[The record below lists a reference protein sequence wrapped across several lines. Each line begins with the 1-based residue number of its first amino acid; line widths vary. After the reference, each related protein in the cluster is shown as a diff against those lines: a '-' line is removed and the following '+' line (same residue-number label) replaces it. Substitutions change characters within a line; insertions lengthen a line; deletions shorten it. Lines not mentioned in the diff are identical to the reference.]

1 MKTFFVLAF
10 LTLVHTCLA
19 EDAVD
24 AFILSYLRTTGR
36 ERLAFDWSQADAV
49 DRAELIKRLQEVVDG
64 KRSTVGNGPA
74 ILSTGAG
81 VGSTRAKIIL
91 VGIGEEDFIREEM
104 NRWRTDEQ
112 RDAVI
117 VRDLVDTGQVL
128 GIPYLAVD
136 LTSSPHFFYNGR
148 VVEDGGYEGPSR
160 FFAAFS
166 IVGIAVYPGKLPGNV
181 QASARAIQEHILD
194 LRRKYAWTQPAQR
207 NFVNAITQWWEQ
219 NKEAIEARQYAEVK
233 PFPAPETIDEVPAE
247 NALGVSAAAGA
258 AGPEPAP
265 STPAVPTPEVPA
277 SAVSTEEG
285 PAEAASPDVG
295 LRAWCL
301 WAGGVVVLV
310 GLAWMFLRR
319 RL

>member
-1 MKTFFVLAF
+1 MKALPFVAF
-10 LTLVHTCLA
+10 LLLLHTCLA

-24 AFILSYLRTTGR
+24 AFIRSYLRVGGR
-36 ERLAFDWSQADAV
+36 ERLAFDWSRADAV
-49 DRAELIKRLQEVVDG
+49 DRTELIKRLQEVVDG

-81 VGSTRAKIIL
+81 VGATRAKIIL

-104 NRWRTDEQ
+104 RQWRSDEH

-136 LTSSPHFFYNGR
+136 LTSSAHFFYHGR
-148 VVEDGGYEGPSR
+148 VVGDGGGEGPSR

-166 IVGIAVYPGKLPGNV
+166 IVGIAVYPGKLPGDV

-194 LRRKYAWTQPAQR
+194 LRRKYAWTPPAQR
-207 NFVNAITQWWEQ
+207 NFVNVITQWWEQ
-219 NKEAIEARQYAEVK
+219 NKEAIEARKYAEVK
-233 PFPAPETIDEVPAE
+233 PFPAPETIDEVPA
-247 NALGVSAAAGA
+247 ASAPSAGADAGA
-258 AGPEPAP
+258 ARPEPAP
-265 STPAVPTPEVPA
+265 SKPAAAPETPAPPVAAGQAPVESA
-277 SAVSTEEG
+277 SQNVA
-285 PAEAASPDVG
+285 
-295 LRAWCL
+295 LRAWWL

-310 GLAWMFLRR
+310 ALAWMLLRR
-319 RL
+319 R